1 LIISINQ
8 AFSVIY
14 PTDTF
19 FKTIRKIRENIE
31 LDENVKSKKKI
42 EEKLNQF
49 FRFKHDEHRLVDT
62 LKTVLKK
69 FNKYDDNS
77 HHIILLS
84 SLLAIIPIQHQV
96 TNGSIL

>member
-1 LIISINQ
+1 LNDFYKFEN
-8 AFSVIY
+8 A
-14 PTDTF
+14 PTDLF
-19 FKTIRKIRENIE
+19 FKTIRKIRENME

-49 FRFKHDEHRLVDT
+49 FRFKHDEHGLVDT
-62 LKTVLKK
+62 LKTVLRK

-77 HHIILLS
+77 NHIILLS